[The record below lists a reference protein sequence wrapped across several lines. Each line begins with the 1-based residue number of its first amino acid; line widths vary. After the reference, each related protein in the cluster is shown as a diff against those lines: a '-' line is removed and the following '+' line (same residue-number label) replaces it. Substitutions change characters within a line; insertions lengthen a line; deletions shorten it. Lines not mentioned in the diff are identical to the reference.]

1 MMKEKISRYINGEGN
16 KEEIKKLL
24 KKDKEAR
31 EYYEQLIKMKAV
43 LSDMK
48 VNALP
53 GTEENVLKK
62 MHRKRFRVPYRVI
75 SFAAIL
81 LVLFLFLKV
90 PGLKY
95 DYQLESPETDNNVRT
110 TIPSE
115 NEFPYEAAPEKG
127 FQGES
132 ILSHA
137 GFEIMVE
144 ESEKADVIVL
154 LAQYGEL
161 KGGEENFFTY
171 TLNSKTL
178 PVVLE
183 KLEKS
188 YKISNINIPE
198 EEGTITLTIK
208 IESP

>member
-1 MMKEKISRYINGEGN
+1 MKEKISKYIDGEGN
-16 KEEIKKLL
+16 KEEMKKLL
-24 KKDKEAR
+24 EKDKEAR
-31 EYYEQLIKMKAV
+31 EYYEQLSAMKAV

-48 VNALP
+48 VNASED
-53 GTEENVLKK
+53 TEENVLKK
-62 MHRKRFRVPYRVI
+62 MHRKRFRVPYRAI

-95 DYQLESPETDNNVRT
+95 NHQFNSPETDNNVRT
-110 TIPSE
+110 TTPIE
-115 NEFPYEAAPEKG
+115 GELPYESEPEKG
-127 FQGES
+127 FSGES

-137 GFEIMVE
+137 GFEITVE
-144 ESEKADVIVL
+144 ESEEADVIAL
-154 LAQYGEL
+154 LEQYGEL
-161 KGGEENFFTY
+161 KDDGENLFAY

-188 YKISNINIPE
+188 YKISNINMPE
-198 EEGTITLTIK
+198 EAGTITLTIK
-208 IESP
+208 IVSP

>member
-1 MMKEKISRYINGEGN
+1 MKEKISKYINGEGN

-24 KKDKEAR
+24 GKDKEAR
-31 EYYEQLIKMKAV
+31 EYYEQLSEMKAM

-53 GTEENVLKK
+53 GIEENVLKK
-62 MHRKRFRVPYRVI
+62 VHRKRFRVPYRAI

-95 DYQLESPETDNNVRT
+95 DYQLGSPEIDNNIRT
-110 TIPSE
+110 TAPAE
-115 NEFPYEAAPEKG
+115 DELPYESGPGKG
-127 FQGES
+127 FQGEF

-144 ESEKADVIVL
+144 ESEKTDVIAL
-154 LAQYGEL
+154 LAQYGKL
-161 KGGEENFFTY
+161 KSGEENLFVY
-171 TLNSKTL
+171 TIDSETL

-198 EEGTITLTIK
+198 KEGTITLTVK
-208 IESP
+208 INSP

>member
-1 MMKEKISRYINGEGN
+1 MKEKISKYINGEGN
-16 KEEIKKLL
+16 KEEIRKLL

-31 EYYEQLIKMKAV
+31 EYYEQLVEMKAV

-48 VNALP
+48 VNASE

-62 MHRKRFRVPYRVI
+62 MHKKRFHVPYRAI

-110 TIPSE
+110 TTPIE
-115 NEFPYEAAPEKG
+115 GELPYESAPEKG
-127 FQGES
+127 FLGES
-132 ILSHA
+132 ILSYP
-137 GFEIMVE
+137 GFEITVE
-144 ESEKADVIVL
+144 ENKEADVIVL
-154 LAQYGEL
+154 LVQYGKLED
-161 KGGEENFFTY
+161 GGENIFTY
-171 TLNSKTL
+171 TLNSETL

-188 YKISNINIPE
+188 YKISNINMPE
-198 EEGTITLTIK
+198 EDGTITLTIK
-208 IESP
+208 IISP

>member
-1 MMKEKISRYINGEGN
+1 MKEKISKYIDGEGN

-24 KKDKEAR
+24 EKDKEAR
-31 EYYEQLIKMKAV
+31 EYYEQLSEMKAM

-62 MHRKRFRVPYRVI
+62 LHRKRFRVPYRVI

-95 DYQLESPETDNNVRT
+95 NSQLESPEMDNNVRT
-110 TIPSE
+110 TIPGGDE
-115 NEFPYEAAPEKG
+115 LPYESAPEKG
-127 FQGES
+127 FSGES
-132 ILSHA
+132 IVSHA
-137 GFEIMVE
+137 GFEITVE
-144 ESEKADVIVL
+144 ESEKADVIAL

-161 KGGEENFFTY
+161 KGGEVNLFTY
-171 TLNSKTL
+171 TLSSKTL
-178 PVVLE
+178 PVVLK

-208 IESP
+208 ITSP